1 MQLSERIGRRMKL
14 QDLHVLM
21 TVVQAGSMG
30 KAAERLN
37 TSQPNISRSIADLEH
52 AFGVRL
58 LDRHRQGVEATEFGR
73 ALLHCGA
80 AVFDDLRQ
88 GVKSIEFLADPSAG
102 ELKIGST
109 HFVANSFVPAVIDQL
124 SRRYPRIAFH
134 IVSGNTET
142 LHRDLHERNADLLVA
157 WKAGPF
163 TDDDRLDF
171 EILYDDTLVVAAGAQ
186 SPWARRRKIELAELV
201 NEPWALPPPESGIG
215 AVAMRAF
222 RARGLDYPR
231 ATVASFPTEVRM
243 SMAAGG
249 RFLTIVPTS
258 GFRFPARRA
267 EFKAL
272 PVELPKADVPIGIV
286 TLKNRTL
293 SPIAR
298 LFIEHAREIAKPL
311 AKTPMKSRPTP
322 ASRRNV

>member
-1 MQLSERIGRRMKL
+1 MQLSERIGRRIKL

-58 LDRHRQGVEATEFGR
+58 LDLHRQGVEPTEFGR

-80 AVFDDLRQ
+80 TVFDDLRQ

-134 IVSGNTET
+134 VVSGNTET
-142 LHRDLHERNADLLVA
+142 QHRDLHERNVDLLVA
-157 WKAGPF
+157 WRANPF
-163 TDDDRLDF
+163 ADDDRLDF
-171 EILYDDTLVVAAGAQ
+171 EVLYDDTLVIAAGAQ
-186 SPWARRRKIELAELV
+186 SPWARRRKTELAELV

-222 RARGLDYPR
+222 RALGLEYPR
-231 ATVASFPTEVRM
+231 ATVASFRTEVRM
-243 SMAAGG
+243 SMLTTG

-258 GFRFPARRA
+258 GLRFPAPRA
-267 EFKAL
+267 ELKAL
-272 PVELPKADVPIGIV
+272 TVELPMAAIPIGIV

-293 SPIAR
+293 SPVAK
-298 LFIEHAREIAKPL
+298 LFIEHAREVAKPL
-311 AKTPMKSRPTP
+311 AKAPMASRPTR
-322 ASRRNV
+322 ASRRSV

>member
-1 MQLSERIGRRMKL
+1 
-14 QDLHVLM
+14 
-21 TVVQAGSMG
+21 
-30 KAAERLN
+30 
-37 TSQPNISRSIADLEH
+37 
-52 AFGVRL
+52 
-58 LDRHRQGVEATEFGR
+58 
-73 ALLHCGA
+73 
-80 AVFDDLRQ
+80 
-88 GVKSIEFLADPSAG
+88 
-102 ELKIGST
+102 
-109 HFVANSFVPAVIDQL
+109 VANSFVPAVIDQL

-222 RARGLDYPR
+222 HARGLDYPR

-243 SMAAGG
+243 SMAAAG
-249 RFLTIVPTS
+249 RFLTIVPS
-258 GFRFPARRA
+258 SALRFPIKRA
-267 EFKAL
+267 EILAL
-272 PVELPKADVPIGIV
+272 RVELPQGRVPIGIV
-286 TLKNRTL
+286 TLKNRSL
-293 SPIAR
+293 SPTAR
-298 LFIEHAREIAKPL
+298 LFIEHARQVAKPL
-311 AKTPMKSRPTP
+311 AKAPTGSRPTP

>member
-58 LDRHRQGVEATEFGR
+58 LDRHRQGVEPTEFGR

-102 ELKIGST
+102 ELQIGGT

-124 SRRYPRIAFH
+124 SRRYPRIAFRV
-134 IVSGNTET
+134 VSGNTET
-142 LHRDLHERNADLLVA
+142 LHRDLHERSVDLLVA

-163 TDDDRLDF
+163 ADDDRLGFDV
-171 EILYDDTLVVAAGAQ
+171 LYDDTLVIAAGAQ
-186 SPWARRRKIELAELV
+186 SRWARRRKIELAELL

-222 RARGLDYPR
+222 RAQGLDYPR
-231 ATVASFPTEVRM
+231 ATVASFPTEVRL

-249 RFLTIVPTS
+249 RFLTIVPS
-258 GFRFPARRA
+258 SALRFPMKRA
-267 EFKAL
+267 EVMAL
-272 PVELPKADVPIGIV
+272 PVEMPQGRVPIGIV

-293 SPIAR
+293 SPVAK
-298 LFIEHAREIAKPL
+298 LFVETACEVAKPL
-311 AKTPMKSRPTP
+311 AKRKG
-322 ASRRNV
+322 